1 MKIGEI
7 IKRRRCALDLT
18 QVELAQKAKLAQSKI
33 SQLENGVSDNVT
45 IDNLRSIAKALKC
58 PLIDLLPD
66 ADKTIKK

>member
-33 SQLENGVSDNVT
+33 SQLESGVSDNVT
-45 IDNLRSIAKALKC
+45 IDNLRSIAKALNC
-58 PLIDLLPD
+58 ALVDLLPD